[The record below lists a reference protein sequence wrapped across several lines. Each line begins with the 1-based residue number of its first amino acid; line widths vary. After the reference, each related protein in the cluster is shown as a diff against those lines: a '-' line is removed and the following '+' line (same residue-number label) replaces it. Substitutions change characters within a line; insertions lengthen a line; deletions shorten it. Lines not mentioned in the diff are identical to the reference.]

1 MSKVEIISASV
12 RNGRLSDRVAFFFR
26 SYLETELNAEVRIQD
41 LAELNFPLFE
51 ERLAMQKEPGAK
63 AQAFAKAIE
72 EANLVVIVTPE
83 YNGSFPAS
91 LKNCIDLLYPQWY
104 HKPTAIVT
112 VSDGDFGGSQ
122 VIVSLSFILWKM
134 KAWLIP
140 AQFPVPNVH
149 DSFDEAGNPINAEA
163 LQLRLKPWLKEV
175 RWVLS
180 KA

>member
-12 RNGRLSDRVAFFFR
+12 RNGRLSNRAALFFR

-41 LAELNFPLFE
+41 LAELNFPLFD
-51 ERLAMQKEPGAK
+51 ERLSMQNNPDAK
-63 AQAFAKAIE
+63 VEAFAKAIE
-72 EANLVVIVTPE
+72 EASLVVIVTPE
-83 YNGSFPAS
+83 YNGSFPAA

-134 KAWLIP
+134 KAWLVP
-140 AQFPVPNVH
+140 AQFPVPNVR
-149 DSFDEAGNPINAEA
+149 DSFDEAGKPKNLEA
-163 LQLRLKPWLKEV
+163 LTIRLKPWLKEV

-180 KA
+180 KS

>member
-12 RNGRLSDRVAFFFR
+12 RNGRLSDRVALFFR

-51 ERLAMQKEPGAK
+51 ERLAMQKSPDAK
-63 AQAFAKAIE
+63 VQAFANAIE

-112 VSDGDFGGSQ
+112 VSDGDFGGAQ
-122 VIVSLSFILWKM
+122 VIVSLSFILWKL

-149 DSFDEAGNPINAEA
+149 DNFDEAGNPINAEA